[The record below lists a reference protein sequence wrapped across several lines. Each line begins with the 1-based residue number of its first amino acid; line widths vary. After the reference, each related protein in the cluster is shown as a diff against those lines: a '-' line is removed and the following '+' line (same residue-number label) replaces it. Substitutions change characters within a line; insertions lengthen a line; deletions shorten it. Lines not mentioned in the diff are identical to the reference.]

1 MYGVCKICGCTD
13 SHACNS
19 PIFGNCWWVDDSHE
33 LCSHCKMKL
42 EAKGLLVEDVCSY
55 CGDESDEITEEGLCV
70 DCVEAELF
78 YQETMKDL

>member
-1 MYGVCKICGCTD
+1 MTTERNYPKSELHHGVC
-13 SHACNS
+13 S
-19 PIFGNCWWVDDSHE
+19 F
-33 LCSHCKMKL
+33 
-42 EAKGLLVEDVCSY
+42 